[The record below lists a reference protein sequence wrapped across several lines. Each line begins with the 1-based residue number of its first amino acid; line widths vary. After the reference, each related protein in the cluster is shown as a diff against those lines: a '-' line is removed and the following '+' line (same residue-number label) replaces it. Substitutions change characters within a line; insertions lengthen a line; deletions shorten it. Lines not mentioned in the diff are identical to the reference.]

1 MFFGRSLKDTANKS
15 LPSEDSGDEYQEPR
29 PALQTA
35 SVSPLPNPKV
45 RDGKSRTAPK
55 GERSEGI
62 NHKFIERLIEE
73 LDRKNEAINKIGQD
87 CLVLRR
93 NAADQEK
100 IIGKLRESLDESDL
114 KTKRLIQSFDIDIIP
129 HNELKRRYGLLAQK
143 LETTLEKLDN
153 AFKRIDQL
161 ERIEFEKE
169 KVERENLALRQAHTA
184 QQALVL
190 DLQESVQKA
199 QKFKSVIQKQETVI
213 DKLEAELALQKQQN
227 ELVLPSGLAAANSV
241 SSGLAPTAS
250 VSSIPRPSI
259 VSSSA
264 VLTPTSSY
272 VSSLRSSVVSVQKE
286 ASLEAPVESPAAVD
300 NELSQRLLRLH
311 EENNV
316 LRERLQQSEMNAAA
330 ASAAAASAEAKL
342 ASASKKEEVTVKHH
356 VGSDQPVE
364 MFKLLMR
371 AEAAEIKTKALEQEL
386 IESAKVFG
394 RQIREL
400 KQRLK

>member
-29 PALQTA
+29 PALRTA

-153 AFKRIDQL
+153 SFKRIDQL

-169 KVERENLALRQAHTA
+169 KAHTA

-286 ASLEAPVESPAAVD
+286 ASLEAAVESPAAVD
-300 NELSQRLLRLH
+300 SELSQRLLRLH

-356 VGSDQPVE
+356 VGSDQPVSFGAVE